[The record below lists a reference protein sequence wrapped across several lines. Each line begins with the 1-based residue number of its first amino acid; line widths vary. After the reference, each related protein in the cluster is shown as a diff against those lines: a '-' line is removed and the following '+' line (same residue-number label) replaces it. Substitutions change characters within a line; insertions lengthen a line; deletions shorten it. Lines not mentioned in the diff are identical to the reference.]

1 MDVEILNE
9 KDNRLLERKEIN
21 LKVSYDAKKGTPKLN
36 EMRDA
41 IAAKLNL
48 DKALVVIDN
57 INQPFGV
64 HYSDVYLKVY
74 DNENAMKVETRPVL
88 KKNFG
93 DEKVNTLLGV
103 KKKKEVKGKKKAA
116 APAKK

>member
-21 LKVSYDAKKGTPKLN
+21 LKASYEGKKPTPKLN
-36 EMRDA
+36 EMKDA

-48 DKALVVIDN
+48 DRTLIVIDN

-64 HYSDVYLKVY
+64 RYSDVYLKVY

-88 KKNFG
+88 KKNLS
-93 DEKVNTLLGV
+93 DEKVNALLGV
-103 KKKKEVKGKKKAA
+103 KKKKEVKGKKKGAA
-116 APAKK
+116 TAKK